1 MMTLEMCDPY
11 HDTKY
16 VEENSIFI
24 DLDSE
29 SQSDQL
35 LLENLKTRF
44 NTNGACAEQVQDE
57 AVKQSLAIAKR
68 ELEQMSPLTTED
80 LEERNQASKHLNIV
94 HVLKRKPR
102 STLIQI
108 G

>member
-1 MMTLEMCDPY
+1 MMTLEMQDPY
-11 HDTKY
+11 RDTKY
-16 VEENSIFI
+16 VEENSILV

-29 SQSDQL
+29 SRSDQL
-35 LLENLKTRF
+35 LFENLKTRF
-44 NTNGACAEQVQDE
+44 NADGACAKQVQDE
-57 AVKQSLAIAKR
+57 AVKQSLTIAKR

-80 LEERNQASKHLNIV
+80 LEERNQAAKHLKIV
-94 HVLKRKPR
+94 HVLKRKPC